1 MEKERVSGPID
12 GLSKLQIDRLATF
25 VTGGETE
32 EAEPALAGDCCG
44 GGGKTGGGRK
54 SALVNR
60 APAAVRFG
68 SERADRVG
76 GLGFSKPPTT
86 SPFKKLTSH
95 PQRMKRQMRVK
106 HLEISACAESVL
118 RICHLSQA
126 LRSLSASISR
136 CCSLHNG
143 RGLAK
148 RLLLLV
154 V

>member
-1 MEKERVSGPID
+1 MHLKEPLRESVGLMEKERVSGPID

-32 EAEPALAGDCCG
+32 EAEPALATAAEGR
-44 GGGKTGGGRK
+44 KTGGGRK

-60 APAAVRFG
+60 APAAVRIG

-95 PQRMKRQMRVK
+95 PQRMNLQMRVK

-126 LRSLSASISR
+126 LL
-136 CCSLHNG
+136 
-143 RGLAK
+143 
-148 RLLLLV
+148 
-154 V
+154 

>member
-32 EAEPALAGDCCG
+32 EAEPALATAAEG
-44 GGGKTGGGRK
+44 GRTGGGRK

-60 APAAVRFG
+60 APATVRFG

-95 PQRMKRQMRVK
+95 PQRMRVK

-126 LRSLSASISR
+126 LRSLSNSISR

-148 RLLLLV
+148 RLLLSV